1 MKIPCTIIKDL
12 LPNYIDNC
20 TSEESNACI
29 KEHLEGCES
38 CKALYNEMKKP
49 LPYEQQEE
57 IKFLKKIK
65 KRNTNKI
72 ILAVFL
78 TIVLCICGVL
88 VKSFVIGSRTTD
100 LTISDIQLKN
110 KTITAYVYPI
120 STKDR
125 IFDMKLV
132 SEGDEQFVSYQQVLP
147 SVFHK
152 NNDVQPIEINIDDI
166 EGYLL
171 LGDFVFD
178 KDGNVYNRMVYDLF
192 KNRVPY
198 VGDVS
203 GVQKLISIAYSDIIN
218 TGYGLKLDTDKE
230 PYSMT
235 LTFDEEASY
244 YDFEAMKSVANLVL
258 ASIDNCNKMTIIV
271 GSNKFTIENSVK
283 PKNLKELQKM
293 VIDYKVGKEFVDY
306 EALLKKEHVAI
317 LEEYEIT
324 LRELSSL
331 TVKLENKDLS
341 EKELLDLKKKIQ
353 LLSEQKEAIE
363 ERL

>member
-1 MKIPCTIIKDL
+1 
-12 LPNYIDNC
+12 
-20 TSEESNACI
+20 
-29 KEHLEGCES
+29 
-38 CKALYNEMKKP
+38 
-49 LPYEQQEE
+49 
-57 IKFLKKIK
+57 
-65 KRNTNKI
+65 
-72 ILAVFL
+72 
-78 TIVLCICGVL
+78 
-88 VKSFVIGSRTTD
+88 
-100 LTISDIQLKN
+100 TISDIQLKN
-110 KTITAYVYPI
+110 KTITAYVYPM

-132 SEGDEQFVSYQQVLP
+132 SEGDEQFVSYQRVLP

-178 KDGNVYNRMVYDLF
+178 KDGNVYNRKVYDLF